1 MRYITLG
8 YKDRIVEPKY
18 WEAPQS
24 VFDYLE
30 SLAESVAES
39 VGSLG
44 RPTTVVGTAVPRLCS
59 AGTGISRRN
68 IFERVRFDDDRVAFR
83 TLEENT
89 NYGTHEYV
97 QADPGSGA
105 LWVLPM
111 HGPGDWET
119 FREIELGDDHIA
131 LETWHKTFV
140 TAEGDGD
147 GSPLAID
154 RDEIG
159 EWQRFMYLVPPQEL
173 LPEAEPDPP
182 IAHRATGGVEHA
194 QTHVSGTHANPVGGV
209 QGAQTHVERPKG
221 LLGKILRPFGR

>member
-8 YKDRIVEPKY
+8 YKDRIVEPMY

-30 SLAESVAES
+30 SVAESVAES
-39 VGSLG
+39 VGSMG

-59 AGTGISRRN
+59 SGTGIGTRN
-68 IFERVRFDDDRVAFR
+68 IFERVQFDDGRVAFR
-83 TLEENT
+83 TLLENS
-89 NYGTHEYV
+89 NFGLHEYV
-97 QADPGSGA
+97 QADLGSGA

-111 HGPGDWET
+111 ETPGDWET
-119 FREIELGDDHIA
+119 FREIELGDHIA
-131 LETWHKTFV
+131 LETWHGTFV

-173 LPEAEPDPP
+173 LPAAEPEPP
-182 IAHRATGGVEHA
+182 IADRVTGGVEDA
-194 QTHVSGTHANPVGGV
+194 RTHVSGTHTNPVGGV
-209 QGAQTHVERPKG
+209 QGAQTQVQRPRSLRER
-221 LLGKILRPFGR
+221 LLRPFGR